1 MRTALSDDAMQC
13 WDCKKRS
20 QQKASTQMC
29 QMRLHSTCQKSPSPD
44 PAISSNDL
52 DFLIFES
59 IQTHWKKFQSL
70 QVNLGY
76 C

>member
-1 MRTALSDDAMQC
+1 MKTALSHDAMHC

-29 QMRLHSTCQKSPSPD
+29 QMRLHSTHQKSQSPD

-59 IQTHWKKFQSL
+59 TQTQRKKFQ
-70 QVNLGY
+70 
-76 C
+76 